1 MANNK
6 ANRKNIKT
14 KGPKK
19 KTINNEIYAPK
30 FILSSFDIIVRR
42 YVFFVNISILVGSP
56 IVAKNPLPKKY
67 TKKHSSIL
75 RRGRE

>member
-14 KGPKK
+14 KGPKNKERERDK

-30 FILSSFDIIVRR
+30 FILSSFDIIVEEICI
-42 YVFFVNISILVGSP
+42 F
-56 IVAKNPLPKKY
+56 
-67 TKKHSSIL
+67 
-75 RRGRE
+75 REHFYFG